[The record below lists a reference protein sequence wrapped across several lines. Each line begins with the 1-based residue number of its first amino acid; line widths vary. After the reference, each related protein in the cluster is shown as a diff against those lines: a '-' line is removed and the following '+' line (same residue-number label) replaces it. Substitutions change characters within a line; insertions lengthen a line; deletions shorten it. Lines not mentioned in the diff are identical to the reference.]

1 MAPSQIVGAI
11 LAGGRGVRMAHFADR
26 HPKPLLPIL
35 NRPLMVHQIE
45 RLSAAHIDEIFVV
58 VGHLGYEIARVLGD
72 GAAYGV
78 RLHYVE
84 QAETL
89 GIAHAVGQLERHIAA
104 PFMLVLGDIYFVT
117 PGLSAM
123 VDQFTAGGYHGV
135 LAVKEEPDEDA
146 IRRNFAV
153 IQNDDG
159 TVRRVIEKPRYVANR
174 LKGCGLYLFDL
185 PIFDAIRRT
194 PRTAMR
200 DEYEITDSIQIL
212 INDDYRVGV
221 APVIDDDLNLTVPRD
236 VWLCNLNLLR
246 NKGLDRLV
254 ADSAKVH
261 PGATI
266 EESILGEDVVV
277 SQPVRIERSVIFDRC
292 EIRRDVSDAI
302 VTPETF
308 VDCSYDRQRRGG

>member
-89 GIAHAVGQLERHIAA
+89 GIAHAV
-104 PFMLVLGDIYFVT
+104 
-117 PGLSAM
+117 
-123 VDQFTAGGYHGV
+123 
-135 LAVKEEPDEDA
+135 
-146 IRRNFAV
+146 
-153 IQNDDG
+153 
-159 TVRRVIEKPRYVANR
+159 
-174 LKGCGLYLFDL
+174 
-185 PIFDAIRRT
+185 
-194 PRTAMR
+194 
-200 DEYEITDSIQIL
+200 
-212 INDDYRVGV
+212 
-221 APVIDDDLNLTVPRD
+221 
-236 VWLCNLNLLR
+236 
-246 NKGLDRLV
+246 
-254 ADSAKVH
+254 
-261 PGATI
+261 
-266 EESILGEDVVV
+266 VV

-292 EIRRDVSDAI
+292 EIRRNVSDAI

-308 VDCSYDRQRRGG
+308 VDCSYDRQKKGG